1 MATKTL
7 CKGVLCISPVCFLLF
22 TFYVLFVAKKDGK
35 RTGSVVGASV
45 KNSQR
50 KHLVEC
56 ASNFYPGNPSGHA
69 AACSPCPVGHF
80 SFRGWIACIPYIDCS
95 NIALNVRIR
104 RRIGTPGRLN
114 AVKKIYLADWFGY
127 DVVLVKCAHK
137 MFEEDCLHG
146 MRMTEG
152 LQGSQL
158 VVQLIGICYESL
170 EVRIRFR
177 LVVDQM
183 GSNCRTPC
191 HSEALPRNA
200 GYVDTQSGIL
210 SALSELATTQA
221 L

>member
-80 SFRGWIACIPYIDCS
+80 SFRGWIACIPYLDCS

-104 RRIGTPGRLN
+104 RRIGTP
-114 AVKKIYLADWFGY
+114 
-127 DVVLVKCAHK
+127 
-137 MFEEDCLHG
+137 
-146 MRMTEG
+146 
-152 LQGSQL
+152 L
-158 VVQLIGICYESL
+158 VVGKWLHSINTYRTFEYPAKTGWTSIRRRLKHQWCHEEEILITCTQVHIFAKRHWGVGGGRGDLTFSK
-170 EVRIRFR
+170 
-177 LVVDQM
+177 LVE
-183 GSNCRTPC
+183 N
-191 HSEALPRNA
+191 LPA
-200 GYVDTQSGIL
+200 V
-210 SALSELATTQA
+210 
-221 L
+221 